1 MPRKILAKAGFEHA
15 YRRLSESDQ
24 RLVDEALRHFGDYLR
39 TGQAPV
45 GLGIKHLGSRTC
57 EFRASLG
64 LRVVYVTA
72 GETIYL
78 ALLGSHDEVRRYL
91 KRH

>member
-1 MPRKILAKAGFEHA
+1 MPRKILTKAGFEHA

-24 RLVDEALRHFGDYLR
+24 RLVDEALRHFGDYLQ
-39 TGQAPV
+39 TGQAPL
-45 GLGIKHLGSRTC
+45 GLGIKHLGSRTY

-64 LRVVYVTA
+64 LRVVYVAA

-78 ALLGSHDEVRRYL
+78 ALLGSHDEVQRYL
-91 KRH
+91 KHH